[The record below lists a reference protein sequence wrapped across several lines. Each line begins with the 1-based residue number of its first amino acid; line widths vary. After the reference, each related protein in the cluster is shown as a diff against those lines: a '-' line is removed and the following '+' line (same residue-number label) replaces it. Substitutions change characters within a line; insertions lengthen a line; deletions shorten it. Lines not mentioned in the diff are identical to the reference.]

1 MGNNLM
7 QTDLSVWGMYQHA
20 DIVVKCVMIGLIL
33 ASVVTWAIFFSKSV
47 EFFNQKRRLKREQQL
62 LAEARSLNQA
72 NDIAADFGSKSLSL
86 HLLNEAQ
93 NELELSE
100 GSDDNEG
107 IKERTSFRLERRVA
121 AVGRQM
127 GRGNGYLAT
136 IGAIS
141 PFVGLF
147 GTVWGIMNSFI
158 GIAQTQTTNLA
169 VVAPGIAEA
178 LLATAIGLVAGFD
191 YFPLPF
197 CRFQVQGHFVILL
210 TEGLQLAGKQAAHI
224 RKTRHPFQH
233 HRIDLRLNKG
243 VTARPAKFIGHWLNI
258 SKTAAF
264 RGEKTHRVPR
274 RSVRQN
280 IIDQADRLHGAQR
293 LVINT
298 NRTRVVDQLI
308 EFLHHQ
314 HVNAHL
320 AEIGQHPAKGS
331 EVSFQDY
338 SVASFTIAYMLNGV
352 VNFRHREQ
360 FGCRRNLAAG
370 GKAHQLSQLI
380 RRAGS
385 RTRDAAVARN

>member
-47 EFFNQKRRLKREQQL
+47 EFFTQKRRLKREQQL

-178 LLATAIGLVAGFD
+178 LLATAIGLVAAIPAVVIYNVFARQIGGFKAMLGD
-191 YFPLPF
+191 VAA
-197 CRFQVQGHFVILL
+197 QVLL
-210 TEGLQLAGKQAAHI
+210 LQSRDQDLEASAAAH
-224 RKTRHPFQH
+224 P
-233 HRIDLRLNKG
+233 
-243 VTARPAKFIGHWLNI
+243 V
-258 SKTAAF
+258 
-264 RGEKTHRVPR
+264 RV
-274 RSVRQN
+274 
-280 IIDQADRLHGAQR
+280 AQK
-293 LVINT
+293 L
-298 NRTRVVDQLI
+298 
-308 EFLHHQ
+308 
-314 HVNAHL
+314 
-320 AEIGQHPAKGS
+320 
-331 EVSFQDY
+331 
-338 SVASFTIAYMLNGV
+338 
-352 VNFRHREQ
+352 
-360 FGCRRNLAAG
+360 
-370 GKAHQLSQLI
+370 
-380 RRAGS
+380 RAG
-385 RTRDAAVARN
+385 